1 MHRCVYI
8 LNTLVALSQTGNLID
23 TIRYGDRSVGICAIC
38 FAIDVKACIEAAEG
52 QVPRGT
58 NVWQSFAD
66 DRSTL
71 EIGISELT
79 QDRIPKAQEARER

>member
-1 MHRCVYI
+1 MI
-8 LNTLVALSQTGNLID
+8 
-23 TIRYGDRSVGICAIC
+23 
-38 FAIDVKACIEAAEG
+38 ACIEAPEG

-71 EIGISELT
+71 EIGINELT